1 MYKVEL
7 KFDTSK
13 LAPETVNQMCEQADQ
28 IFEQEDL
35 SCAVKALGSRIYLD
49 RGRKQDYGR
58 FWAAI
63 FQLKNSVGIAENLLE
78 CFWYNGKGEPD
89 YRLYKELTDGQL
101 TEERHQF

>member
-1 MYKVEL
+1 MTLYRFHGRITVEREESLSHLLYERMSIMYKVEL
-7 KFDTSK
+7 KFDT
-13 LAPETVNQMCEQADQ
+13 
-28 IFEQEDL
+28 

-78 CFWYNGKGEPD
+78 CFWYNGTE
-89 YRLYKELTDGQL
+89 KENLITDFI
-101 TEERHQF
+101 RN

>member
-1 MYKVEL
+1 MMVRLFKVEL
-7 KFDTSK
+7 MKS
-13 LAPETVNQMCEQADQ
+13 LLL
-28 IFEQEDL
+28 FEQEDL

-78 CFWYNGKGEPD
+78 CFWYNGTE
-89 YRLYKELTDGQL
+89 KEITLKAD
-101 TEERHQF
+101 

>member
-35 SCAVKALGSRIYLD
+35 SCVVKALEAGFILTGDASRTMED
-49 RGRKQDYGR
+49 
-58 FWAAI
+58 
-63 FQLKNSVGIAENLLE
+63 S
-78 CFWYNGKGEPD
+78 
-89 YRLYKELTDGQL
+89 GQ
-101 TEERHQF
+101 QSFS

>member
-1 MYKVEL
+1 MATTNLNIRTDKNV
-7 KFDTSK
+7 K
-13 LAPETVNQMCEQADQ
+13 EQADQ

-35 SCAVKALGSRIYLD
+35 SCAVKALGSRNYLD

-78 CFWYNGKGEPD
+78 CFWYNGTE
-89 YRLYKELTDGQL
+89 KENLITDFI
-101 TEERHQF
+101 RN

>member
-13 LAPETVNQMCEQADQ
+13 LAPETVNLMCEQADQ

-78 CFWYNGKGEPD
+78 CFWYNGTE
-89 YRLYKELTDGQL
+89 KENLITDFI
-101 TEERHQF
+101 RN